1 MKTLILFSSRY
12 GATEKCANLIMK
24 GLRDDA
30 EVINLKNGE
39 SKDIDN
45 YDVILIGGGVY
56 AGKLQSEITKF
67 IEDNK
72 ECLRNKKVGV
82 FLCCK
87 ESEKTSE
94 YAKAN
99 LPAWLVNDLF
109 LLENTGYEI
118 NFERMNFLE
127 KFLFKSLF
135 KIKRSYSDLKYDSIE
150 KIVNEVNRM
159 GG

>member
-24 GLRDDA
+24 ELRDDVD
-30 EVINLKNGE
+30 VINLRNGE
-39 SKDIDN
+39 FRDIGN
-45 YDVILIGGGVY
+45 YDIILIGGGVY

-67 IEDNK
+67 IEANED
-72 ECLRNKKVGV
+72 CLRNKKVGI

-87 ESEKTSE
+87 DSEKTAE

-99 LPAWLVNDLF
+99 LPDWLINGLF

-118 NFERMNFLE
+118 NFERMNFFE
-127 KFLFKSLF
+127 KFLFKTLF
-135 KIKRSYSDLKYDSIE
+135 KIKKSYSELKYDSIE
-150 KIVNEVNRM
+150 KIANKVNKM